1 MTMTATIN
9 EMAAAWADGATIVDV
24 REPDEYAGGHVPG
37 ALLMPVSH
45 VPARVAELDQARP
58 VYVICRSGQRS
69 LGISE
74 YLRSR
79 GFDARSVEGGTVAWS
94 DSGRPVVTGERAS
107 VA

>member
-9 EMAAAWADGATIVDV
+9 EMAAAWADGAAIVDV

-37 ALLMPVSH
+37 ALLMPVSQ
-45 VPARVAELDQARP
+45 VPTRVDDIDKARP
-58 VYVICRSGQRS
+58 VYIICRSGQRS

-74 YLRSR
+74 YLTQL